1 MLDERRRELLAAIG
15 IELYCLRS
23 ATTAAAEA
31 GSADAAPALGTPA
44 QASVPAISAALRVVI
59 ACPRAARRDARLAR
73 PLGQLARALGIDS
86 GAAAWVE
93 TDGDR
98 VDTALPDVACYLM
111 LGAAAARACSAQLS
125 LERQNTATIA
135 VSAAPDELFR
145 DAAGRRALW
154 QSLKPLLHRLRS
166 G

>member
-15 IELYCLRS
+15 IESYCLRVTQ
-23 ATTAAAEA
+23 AGADAGLAAAESPA
-31 GSADAAPALGTPA
+31 ARDAPA
-44 QASVPAISAALRVVI
+44 SVRVVI
-59 ACPRAARRDARLAR
+59 ACPREVRRDARLAQ
-73 PLGQLARALGIDS
+73 PLRQLACALGVDAA
-86 GAAAWVE
+86 AAAWVE
-93 TDGDR
+93 TDGDPI
-98 VDTALPDVACYLM
+98 DAALPDVDCYLM

-125 LERQNTATIA
+125 LERQGTATIA
-135 VSAAPDELFR
+135 VSAEPGELFR